1 MPKVERQLEP
11 GQRSTKVS
19 LNLMSDCHQTN
30 VVPPNLRNPPK
41 KFGPIAL
48 LRSLTEADVAD
59 ARVGDPYK
67 DRAHWG
73 L

>member
-1 MPKVERQLEP
+1 VPKVERQLEP

-19 LNLMSDCHQTN
+19 LNLMSDRHQTN

-48 LRSLTEADVAD
+48 LRILIEADVED

>member
-1 MPKVERQLEP
+1 MPQVEWQFEP

-19 LNLMSDCHQTN
+19 LNLMSDRHQTN
-30 VVPPNLRNPPK
+30 VVPPNLRSPPK

-59 ARVGDPYK
+59 ACVGDPYK